1 MSTLI
6 SLESI
11 LHTKGYFI
19 DQQTFEIWSF
29 KRKNK
34 ITDRAR
40 LMMPN
45 INSTGYVRY
54 KFYIN
59 GKQKHYFLHQLIV
72 WIFIDP
78 NYDPKTQTIDHLD
91 HNKLNNA
98 INNLKVVSLSDNC
111 KNKHS
116 SKLGVYNYV
125 DSIGK
130 ALIISPK
137 MGIYYSIEYDKF
149 YMYIEHINKYKE
161 LHECNH
167 KNNQYVKYIDNN
179 KQKSI
184 NVNKFKKIYVEDL

>member
-72 WIFIDP
+72 WIFIDTK
-78 NYDPKTQTIDHLD
+78 YDPKTQYVNNYISSSFYRNDDNSFLFIRIFKVSDFLLD
-91 HNKLNNA
+91 K
-98 INNLKVVSLSDNC
+98 
-111 KNKHS
+111 
-116 SKLGVYNYV
+116 
-125 DSIGK
+125 
-130 ALIISPK
+130 
-137 MGIYYSIEYDKF
+137 
-149 YMYIEHINKYKE
+149 
-161 LHECNH
+161 
-167 KNNQYVKYIDNN
+167 
-179 KQKSI
+179 
-184 NVNKFKKIYVEDL
+184 